1 MKCFIRKESMG
12 GQKKPLVK
20 KNDVK
25 THQGFAKNCNID
37 QFVMWERYFVVKWN
51 QDIAF

>member
-37 QFVMWERYFVVKWN
+37 QFVMWERYFVVK
-51 QDIAF
+51 